1 MTCVPF
7 ALAGRSV
14 RRQLRAELR
23 VFARGAPDPVRSLLL

>member
-23 VFARGAPDPVRSLLL
+23 VFAPWRA